1 MHIHAKYK
9 IEARSKADETFSSS
23 TRIAREA
30 EMPEGRVTSRPRT
43 PNDRFVTMAR
53 TLPALLLCVLAALVR
68 VASAEVYFEER
79 FDAAWADRWLKSD
92 WHVSDGTAGDFTR
105 TAGKWYGD
113 AEADAGVHTGP
124 DARFYAMS
132 ADMGK
137 TFTNENKP
145 LVLQVRVPIRT

>member
-1 MHIHAKYK
+1 
-9 IEARSKADETFSSS
+9 
-23 TRIAREA
+23 
-30 EMPEGRVTSRPRT
+30 MPEGRVTSRPRT

-113 AEADAGVHTGP
+113 AEADAGVQTGP